1 MFDSTYSTQAKKYF
15 HTIKCVKEKY
25 LQTPGKQKS
34 EDSLPDTAAIKAISQ
49 NHKTLSPQRGPQRK
63 ADLTEYMR
71 VIVLRITSQQFSFI
85 NQDGG
90 SGCENRCWLNYGEEV
105 KDKHGLLVQR

>member
-1 MFDSTYSTQAKKYF
+1 MCEGEISPDARETEIGGLPARYSCDQSNFT
-15 HTIKCVKEKY
+15 
-25 LQTPGKQKS
+25 
-34 EDSLPDTAAIKAISQ
+34 
-49 NHKTLSPQRGPQRK
+49 KTLSPQRRLQRK

-71 VIVLRITSQQFSFI
+71 VVVLRITGQQFSFI

-90 SGCENRCWLNYGEEV
+90 SGCKNRCRVNYGEEV

>member
-25 LQTPGKQKS
+25 FQTPGKQKS

-49 NHKTLSPQRGPQRK
+49 NIEPSTTPSTK

-90 SGCENRCWLNYGEEV
+90 SGCENRCRVNYGEEV

>member
-1 MFDSTYSTQAKKYF
+1 MCEGEISPDARETEIGGLPARYQLRS
-15 HTIKCVKEKY
+15 
-25 LQTPGKQKS
+25 KQF
-34 EDSLPDTAAIKAISQ
+34 
-49 NHKTLSPQRGPQRK
+49 HKTLSPQRRPQRK

-90 SGCENRCWLNYGEEV
+90 SGCENRCRVNYGEEV